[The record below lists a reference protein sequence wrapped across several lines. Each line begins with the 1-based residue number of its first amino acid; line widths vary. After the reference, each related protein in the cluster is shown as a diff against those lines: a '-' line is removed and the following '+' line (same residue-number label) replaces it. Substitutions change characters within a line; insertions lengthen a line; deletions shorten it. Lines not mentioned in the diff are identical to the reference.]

1 MRFSLPSRASSRSL
15 ALGTSVSLAALMGGV
30 VTAPSA
36 VADHAKQDDVL
47 TTFNSVVVRGK
58 TGFDT
63 RTGKTVELE
72 PLRVVNNLVDAVT
85 GAVVGPG
92 TLQLSVADGPADQL
106 RSCIKSTERRNLTAY
121 EPRSEYVDFGKGSV
135 QFQYHAY
142 RLGSARQVSGGR
154 TTQWEVC
161 SKGGGD
167 LDSGRLRRVGTGM
180 ALAGQSEMRRIGYAW
195 QTGKTPED
203 YSLALGFQVEKKP
216 VSISASMTQ
225 NPSDKLL
232 GSFRSPFDS
241 YMNAFEQNAVN
252 AWWQDNCI
260 GRWYGCLR
268 NSGSQ
273 DFQGAIA
280 HGLWEFPEHTEPGV
294 VSFYFTPYVTK

>member
-1 MRFSLPSRASSRSL
+1 MQFALSSRVSV
-15 ALGTSVSLAALMGGV
+15 AVGTGLGAAALVGGV
-30 VTAPSA
+30 VAAPSA
-36 VADHAKQDDVL
+36 AAGTNRQDDVL
-47 TTFNSVVVRGK
+47 TTFNSIVIQGK

-63 RTGKTVELE
+63 RTGKTVELA
-72 PLRVVNNLVDAVT
+72 PAKVINNLVDAVT
-85 GAVVGPG
+85 GAVVGAG
-92 TLQLSVADGPADQL
+92 SMKSVVMEGGPADSL
-106 RSCIKSTERRNLTAY
+106 RSCIKSTERPGLTAY
-121 EPRSEYVDFGKGSV
+121 APSTKYVRFENGSV

-142 RLGSARQVSGGR
+142 RLAGARKVGVGN

-180 ALAGQSEMRRIGYAW
+180 ALADQSVSRRIGYAW

-203 YSLALGFQVEKKP
+203 YSLGLGFKVERKP
-216 VSISASMTQ
+216 VSINASITQ
-225 NPSDKLL
+225 NPSDRLL
-232 GSFRSPFDS
+232 GSFRAPYDS
-241 YMNAFEQNAVN
+241 YMNDVELNAVN

-260 GRWYGCLR
+260 GRWYGCFP

-280 HGLWEFPEHTEPGV
+280 HGLWEFPVGTEPGIV
-294 VSFYFTPYVTK
+294 AFHFTPYLSK